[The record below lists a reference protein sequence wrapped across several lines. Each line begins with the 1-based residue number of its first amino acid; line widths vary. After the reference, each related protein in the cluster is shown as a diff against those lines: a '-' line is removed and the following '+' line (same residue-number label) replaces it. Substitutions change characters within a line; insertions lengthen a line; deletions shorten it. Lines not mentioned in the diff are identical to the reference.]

1 MKARSILRPLALLA
15 VLAAVPL
22 HAVPAVPEIINYQGY
37 VTSPSGVPLADG
49 NYDIFFRIYNVSN
62 AGTALWAERQT
73 VTVSGG
79 QFSVM
84 LGSGIPVGTTNH
96 DPLGAFLTTNPATGN
111 LFIGLSVNAVGQS
124 NAAEFAPR
132 QQLVAN
138 PFAHHAKLAD
148 TATAVAGNGVST
160 AALAASSVTAAKIAD
175 LNVTT
180 SKIADLNITAAKLA
194 DSSVTGAK
202 IVDATITA
210 ADLAANAVTS
220 VKLADASVT
229 SAKLGA
235 GSVLAANIA
244 PGSVGTNQ
252 LASNSV
258 TADKLAAG
266 VIGNSQLAD
275 GSVTNSKLAV
285 DAVTSDKLA
294 NGSVTSSDLAA
305 SAVNPLNTTFAS
317 QAGSTLTL
325 NPVGAN
331 TATAPVLTISNASI
345 RVSAPTET
353 LAYPFRVRQQLT
365 SSQGFPAGSYECG
378 FQIIKVTNSL
388 SQTFPGLRLQLLNSG
403 GDFMG
408 GAFLSSTSGTWS
420 TTSDARWKKDI
431 HTADGLLGK
440 AMKLRPAWFRFKAQ
454 EDTAPETL
462 GFIAQEVEKV
472 LPNFIVRT
480 DDRLTLDY
488 SGLSTVAI
496 GAVQEQQ
503 TLIEEQSAQIKALE
517 AKNAALEERLAR
529 LEKAMLSVA
538 AK

>member
-1 MKARSILRPLALLA
+1 MKTRTLLLPLLALLT
-15 VLAAVPL
+15 AAPL

-37 VTSPSGVPLADG
+37 VTNASGVALPDG
-49 NYDIFFRIYNVSN
+49 NYDIFFRIYNG
-62 AGTALWAERQT
+62 ATGGTALWAEKQT

-84 LGSGIPVGTTNH
+84 LGNGVTVGTTNH
-96 DPLGAFLTTNPATGN
+96 DPLGTFLTTNAATGN

-124 NAAEFAPR
+124 SAAEFAPR

-148 TATAVAGNGVST
+148 TATVVAGNGVGT
-160 AALAASSVTAAKIAD
+160 TALAASSVTSAKIAD

-180 SKIADLNITAAKLA
+180 AKIADGNITSAKLA

-202 IVDATITA
+202 IVDATVSA

-220 VKLADASVT
+220 VKLADGSVT
-229 SAKLGA
+229 SAKLAAGA
-235 GSVLAANIA
+235 VLAANIA
-244 PGSVGTNQ
+244 PGSVGTAQ
-252 LASNSV
+252 LANSSV
-258 TADKLAAG
+258 TAEKLAPA
-266 VIGNSQLAD
+266 VIGSSQLAD
-275 GSVTNSKLAV
+275 GSVTNGKLAA
-285 DAVTSDKLA
+285 DAVTSATLA
-294 NGSVTSSDLAA
+294 NGSVTAAKLAGA
-305 SAVNPLNTTFAS
+305 AVSPANTTFAS
-317 QAGSTLTL
+317 QGGSTLTL
-325 NPVGAN
+325 NPAGTD

-345 RVSAPTET
+345 RASAPTET

-365 SSQGFPAGSYECG
+365 SSPGFSSGAYECG
-378 FQIIKVTNSL
+378 FQVIKVTNSL
-388 SQTFPGLRLQLLNSG
+388 SQTFPGLKLQLLNPSG
-403 GDFMG
+403 GIMG
-408 GAFLSSTSGTWS
+408 GAFLSSSSGTWAV
-420 TTSDARWKKDI
+420 TSDARWKKDI

-472 LPNFIVRT
+472 LPNFVTKT

-503 TLIEEQSAQIKALE
+503 TLIEKQSAQIKDLE
-517 AKNAALEERLAR
+517 AKNAALEERLSR

>member
-1 MKARSILRPLALLA
+1 MKTRTLLLPLLALLA
-15 VLAAVPL
+15 ASPL

-37 VTSPSGVPLADG
+37 VTNAAGAALPDG
-49 NYDIFFRIYNVSN
+49 NYDIFFRIYNV
-62 AGTALWAERQT
+62 AIGGTALWAEKQT

-84 LGSGIPVGTTNH
+84 LGNGVTVGTTNH
-96 DPLGAFLTTNPATGN
+96 DPLGTFLTTNAATGN

-148 TATAVAGNGVST
+148 TATVVAGNGVGT
-160 AALAASSVTAAKIAD
+160 TALAASAVTSAKIAD

-180 SKIADLNITAAKLA
+180 AKIADGNITSAKLA
-194 DSSVTGAK
+194 DNSVTGAK
-202 IVDATITA
+202 IVDATVAA

-220 VKLADASVT
+220 VKLADGSVT
-229 SAKLGA
+229 SAKLAA

-244 PGSVGTNQ
+244 PGSVGTAQMAN
-252 LASNSV
+252 SSV
-258 TADKLAAG
+258 TAEKLAPA
-266 VIGNSQLAD
+266 VIGSSQLAD
-275 GSVTNSKLAV
+275 GSVTNGKLAA
-285 DAVTSDKLA
+285 DAVTSATLA
-294 NGSVTSSDLAA
+294 NGSVTAAKLAGA
-305 SAVNPLNTTFAS
+305 AVSPANTTFAS

-325 NPVGAN
+325 NPTGTD

-345 RVSAPTET
+345 RASAPTET
-353 LAYPFRVRQQLT
+353 LANPFRVRQQLT
-365 SSQGFPAGSYECG
+365 TSPGFSAGAYECG
-378 FQIIKVTNSL
+378 FQIVKVTNL
-388 SQTFPGLRLQLLNSG
+388 TQTSPGLRLQLLNPNG
-403 GDFMG
+403 TVAG
-408 GAFLSSTSGTWS
+408 GAFLSSTGNWN

-440 AMKLRPAWFRFKAQ
+440 ALKLRPAWFRFKAQ

-472 LPNFIVRT
+472 LPNFVTRT

-503 TLIEEQSAQIKALE
+503 SLIEKQSAQIKDLE